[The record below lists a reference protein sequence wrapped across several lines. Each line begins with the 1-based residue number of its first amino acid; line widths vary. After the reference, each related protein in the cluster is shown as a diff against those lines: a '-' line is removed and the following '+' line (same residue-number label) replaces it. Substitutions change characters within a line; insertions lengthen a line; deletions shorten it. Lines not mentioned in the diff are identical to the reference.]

1 MATDY
6 NLVGFNPEDPTQLLI
21 DAGRSIG
28 VPSITETPQDEFM
41 MHQALVQAS
50 YQAHVGVQG
59 HQNFSSRAA
68 LTMQKFPGAQVSE
81 ICAESWPG
89 QSAAEAAG
97 DAYTCWKQSP
107 GHWKECNRKH
117 SVYGYAMAYCE
128 SNKTWYSCAQ
138 FADFEGARPE
148 TPDPVVPDVDN
159 IGGLLRRV
167 LSLFRGGK

>member
-117 SVYGYAMAYCE
+117 SVYGTVVR
-128 SNKTWYSCAQ
+128 SLLTS
-138 FADFEGARPE
+138 R
-148 TPDPVVPDVDN
+148 VPD
-159 IGGLLRRV
+159 LRHPTQSCQMLTTSAACCGEYLV
-167 LSLFRGGK
+167 YSGVGNEPAHTDTHFP